1 MDERV
6 YIEKDTKTI
15 IFLSA
20 VKMKLTLTQCSY
32 SIYKLGLLLIF
43 LSAQY
48 VWFLWNM
55 EVYVLSLVFLISVFF
70 VLSMPSLKNY
80 FEIKQISV
88 LSLFFLLII
97 QFYIIRD
104 SMSLS
109 KLFATLFQFFII
121 TTVLLLKNDRKVEV
135 LNFIVKYLAII
146 LGVSLFFWFFFLI
159 GINLPLPHKTVTFSD
174 EHYLFD
180 NYFFYLYDTLSIS
193 NLIFPR
199 FNSVFLEPG
208 QLGMIASFILCI
220 YKFNLKNKYVFIIFI
235 ATLFTL
241 SLAAYIL
248 MFLSFLLL
256 KFYDSRH
263 RIRFII
269 ILTTIIIG
277 GIVLIQ
283 NYNEGDNPVNY
294 LIFNR
299 LEVDEDGDIVGNNR
313 FSGSLESYYDSF
325 IKTDK
330 KYFGL
335 GNVTYLNLFWKG
347 GNAGYKVFVLQY
359 GFVGVFLVLCLY
371 FSIFLRHRSIRGAIL
386 FFVYLVCFV
395 QATYPLWTSVLI
407 IFIMGMSVLSLN
419 NNPKRENVESSLSN
433 K

>member
-43 LSAQY
+43 LSAQN
-48 VWFLWNM
+48 VWFLWNL
-55 EVYVLSLVFLISVFF
+55 EIYILSLVFLVTIFF
-70 VLSMPSLKNY
+70 VLSLRSLKSY
-80 FEIKQISV
+80 FELKDISI
-88 LSLFFLLII
+88 LSLLILFII

-104 SMSLS
+104 SLSLS
-109 KLFATLFQFFII
+109 KLFATLFQLGIVSTI
-121 TTVLLLKNDRKVEV
+121 LLLKGDRKIEI
-135 LNFIVKYLAII
+135 LNFLVKCLAIL
-146 LGVSLFFWFFFLI
+146 LGISLFFWFFFLL
-159 GINLPLPHKTVTFSD
+159 GFNFLPHKTLIFRD
-174 EHYLFD
+174 ELYAFD
-180 NYFFYLYDTLSIS
+180 NYYFYLYDALSIS

-220 YKFNLKNKYVFIIFI
+220 YKFNLKNKYILVIFI

-256 KFYDSRH
+256 KFYASRH

-277 GIVLIQ
+277 GIVVIQ

-335 GNVTYLNLFWKG
+335 GNVTYLNLFWEG
-347 GNAGYKVFVLQY
+347 GNAGYKVFILQY
-359 GFVGVFLVLCLY
+359 GFVGVFLVFSLY
-371 FSIFLRHRSIRGAIL
+371 FSIFIRNRSVSGVIL
-386 FFVYLVCFV
+386 FVVYLVCFI
-395 QATYPLWTSVLI
+395 QATYPLWTSVLMLFI
-407 IFIMGMSVLSLN
+407 IGIPMLCLN
-419 NNPKRENVESSLSN
+419 DKPKKKNVESSLSY